1 MPEKKDM
8 SNSCDFM
15 YQDYWTKANV
25 THELTQEDWMRWY
38 NEHCANCKYM
48 GEICMYGEDYSKNR
62 V

>member
-25 THELTQEDWMRWY
+25 THELTQEDWMQWY

-48 GEICMYGEDYSKNR
+48 CEICMYGED
-62 V
+62 